1 MAAHVLHQGL
11 ACCGST
17 AWAHRRGGLR
27 RASRAVGVRVGVGVG
42 VWACERVGGWRS
54 WVVVD
59 SGAAP
64 DETQPAT
71 RAKRAETDNSDEAP
85 IWANHGASRPRI
97 TGLFLLT

>member
-1 MAAHVLHQGL
+1 MCFIRALHAVVAQPGRIEGGDYEGRVEPWE
-11 ACCGST
+11 CEWVW
-17 AWAHRRGGLR
+17 AWACG
-27 RASRAVGVRVGVGVG
+27 
-42 VWACERVGGWRS
+42 RVGGWRS